1 MKKFITLAVALISAF
16 VAVFAT
22 GCGNDAPANNSDDG
36 NGNLPVAENIS
47 VYVPDGAP
55 ALSIAKFI
63 NDNETFGSGAKVE
76 YNVVAAN
83 EINNAV
89 LVKKADIVI
98 MPLNAATKVYKT
110 ETDTAEYALAA
121 VITHG
126 NFYIM
131 SQSSVSSAED
141 LIGKVVYVP
150 NRGQVPDWTFK
161 YALSAAGVNF
171 EEGDSAVSDKVVIN
185 YPTGGASAIPALLL
199 NDVNAVGL
207 LPEPAATN
215 VNSKKNGAVA
225 YRLDLQELYD
235 ATAKSYPQAVM
246 MVKKS
251 SAKAAE
257 LALKIAEK
265 LSDAVAWVKA
275 NKESAVTAV
284 KSKYEASTLNPATLK
299 DETIDNCKIYWQ
311 GAADAKT
318 VVLSYIENIRSIDG
332 NAANAVGD
340 DFFLL

>member
-1 MKKFITLAVALISAF
+1 MKKFITLAVALISAIT
-16 VAVFAT
+16 AVFAA
-22 GCGNDAPANNSDDG
+22 GCGNDVPADTGDG
-36 NGNLPVAENIS
+36 TLPTTEIIS
-47 VYVPDGAP
+47 IYVPDGAP

-63 NDNETFGSGAKVE
+63 NDNETFGTVSKIE

-83 EINNAV
+83 EINNAI

-110 ETDTAEYALAA
+110 ETDSAEYALAA

-131 SQSSVSSAED
+131 SQSEISSAED

-161 YALSAAGVNF
+161 YALNAAGVNF
-171 EEGDSAVSDKVVIN
+171 EEGDSTVSGKVVIN

-215 VNSKKNGAVA
+215 VNSEKNGAVA

-265 LSDAVAWVKA
+265 LSDAVSWVKE
-275 NKESAVTAV
+275 NKESAVSAV
-284 KSKYEASTLNPATLK
+284 KGKYASTLNPATLK
-299 DETIDNCKIYWQ
+299 DGTIDNCKIYWQ

-318 VVLSYIENIRSIDG
+318 VVLNYIENIRSIDG